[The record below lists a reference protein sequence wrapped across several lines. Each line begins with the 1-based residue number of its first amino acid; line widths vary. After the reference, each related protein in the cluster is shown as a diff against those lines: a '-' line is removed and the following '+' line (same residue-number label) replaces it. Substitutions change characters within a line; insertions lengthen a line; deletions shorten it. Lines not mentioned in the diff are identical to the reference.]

1 MNNPSSVPRSSKN
14 TYEYGR
20 IISRD
25 PVNADL
31 SNERLR
37 LENAN
42 YDLKLKLH
50 NLESNTRRGVSRI
63 MDGIEIFPSSDKQS
77 AVFLQQLDEKSVE
90 LEQRNLLLVRAK
102 YAIEALKTEL
112 ENSQQQA
119 HYSDEK
125 LIRALSDN
133 ADINDRYNES
143 IASFQSRMDVAEN
156 LIASKENLRSQAED
170 KLVSNCMI
178 EIALI
183 LINKTTDVTCV
194 KVFTWHYSILSL
206 LIIEV

>member
-1 MNNPSSVPRSSKN
+1 MNNPSSVPRSSEN
-14 TYEYGR
+14 TDEYGR

-50 NLESNTRRGVSRI
+50 HLESNTRRGVSRI

-112 ENSQQQA
+112 ENSRQQA

-170 KLVSNCMI
+170 KLVSHCMI
-178 EIALI
+178 ETAI
-183 LINKTTDVTCV
+183 LIN
-194 KVFTWHYSILSL
+194 
-206 LIIEV
+206 

>member
-1 MNNPSSVPRSSKN
+1 MSNPSSAPQNPENS
-14 TYEYGR
+14 YEHGR

-25 PVNADL
+25 HVNADFR
-31 SNERLR
+31 NEQLR

-42 YDLKLKLH
+42 YELKLKLH
-50 NLESNTRRGVSRI
+50 HLESNTKRGVSRI

-102 YAIEALKTEL
+102 HAIEALKTEL

-119 HYSDEK
+119 HYTDEK

-133 ADINDRYNES
+133 ADINGRYNES

-170 KLVSNCMI
+170 KLVS
-178 EIALI
+178 
-183 LINKTTDVTCV
+183 
-194 KVFTWHYSILSL
+194 HSILKLPLSSLIRQLTWDVWNSL
-206 LIIEV
+206 LGDILFSHCWL

>member
-1 MNNPSSVPRSSKN
+1 MSNPSSAPQNPENS
-14 TYEYGR
+14 YEYGR

-25 PVNADL
+25 HVNADFR
-31 SNERLR
+31 NEQLR

-42 YDLKLKLH
+42 YELKLKLH
-50 NLESNTRRGVSRI
+50 HLESNTKRGVSRI

-102 YAIEALKTEL
+102 HAIEALKTEL

-119 HYSDEK
+119 HYTDEK

-133 ADINDRYNES
+133 ADINGRYNES

-170 KLVSNCMI
+170 KLVS
-178 EIALI
+178 
-183 LINKTTDVTCV
+183 
-194 KVFTWHYSILSL
+194 HSILKLPLSSL
-206 LIIEV
+206 IRQLT

>member
-1 MNNPSSVPRSSKN
+1 MNNQSSVPRSSEN
-14 TYEYGR
+14 SNEYGR
-20 IISRD
+20 IVFRD
-25 PVNADL
+25 PINSDH

-50 NLESNTRRGVSRI
+50 HLESNTKRGVSRI
-63 MDGIEIFPSSDKQS
+63 MDGIETFPSSDKQS
-77 AVFLQQLDEKSVE
+77 AVFLQQLDEKSLE
-90 LEQRNLLLVRAK
+90 LDQRNLLLVRAK

-119 HYSDEK
+119 QYSDEK

-133 ADINDRYNES
+133 ADISNRYNEA

-156 LIASKENLRSQAED
+156 LIASKENLRSQAEE
-170 KLVSNCMI
+170 KLVR
-178 EIALI
+178 
-183 LINKTTDVTCV
+183 
-194 KVFTWHYSILSL
+194 
-206 LIIEV
+206 EVYDTELRDISCPHPHQLGNQYDTMSSTLNLTFI

>member
-1 MNNPSSVPRSSKN
+1 VFSFRGFARKLTNPLLEMNILPSIPQSSEN
-14 TYEYGR
+14 SNQYGR

-25 PVNADL
+25 TASGDI

-50 NLESNTRRGVSRI
+50 HLESNTKRGASRI

-77 AVFLQQLDEKSVE
+77 AVFLQQLDEKSIE

-112 ENSQQQA
+112 ESSQQQA

-133 ADINDRYNES
+133 ADISSRYNES
-143 IASFQSRMDVAEN
+143 VANFQSRMDVAEN

-170 KLVSNCMI
+170 KLVSNCTI
-178 EIALI
+178 
-183 LINKTTDVTCV
+183 
-194 KVFTWHYSILSL
+194 
-206 LIIEV
+206 